1 MRNIIFD
8 FGGVLVNLDRKRCID
23 AFTRIGAGAI
33 AGYVDECRQEDL
45 FHDLEVGDTGV
56 GQFCDAVRQ
65 ACGGCN
71 ATDEDICGAW
81 DALLTG
87 IPRRRLDKLAEL
99 KRDFR
104 LVLLS
109 NTNPIHWRKA
119 VDDYFTQG
127 GLNVNYYF
135 EKTYDYSVTL
145 TEGEIPLTREAKGKD
160 IYVDGSYHYTLASNL
175 KSVYWGL
182 SIGAFTGVEH
192 TRHPDEEYQFI
203 IGPKIGTEMEIFI
216 LPRMA
221 LLAGIQQYWNPLSFH
236 EWNTVWNIGI
246 KALLY

>member
-87 IPRRRLDKLAEL
+87 IPRRRLDKLAGL

-135 EKTYDYSVTL
+135 EKTYL
-145 TEGEIPLTREAKGKD
+145 
-160 IYVDGSYHYTLASNL
+160 SYEMRML
-175 KSVYWGL
+175 K
-182 SIGAFTGVEH
+182 
-192 TRHPDEEYQFI
+192 PDEEIYRKVLDSSGMDAGDTLFI
-203 IGPKIGTEMEIFI
+203 DDSKANCAAAERLGITSMHVTCGDEWTER
-216 LPRMA
+216 L
-221 LLAGIQQYWNPLSFH
+221 
-236 EWNTVWNIGI
+236 
-246 KALLY
+246 

>member
-135 EKTYDYSVTL
+135 EKTYL
-145 TEGEIPLTREAKGKD
+145 
-160 IYVDGSYHYTLASNL
+160 SYEMRML
-175 KSVYWGL
+175 K
-182 SIGAFTGVEH
+182 
-192 TRHPDEEYQFI
+192 PDEEIYRKVLDSSGMAAGDTLFI
-203 IGPKIGTEMEIFI
+203 DDSKANCAAAERLGITSMHVTCGDEWTER
-216 LPRMA
+216 L
-221 LLAGIQQYWNPLSFH
+221 
-236 EWNTVWNIGI
+236 
-246 KALLY
+246 

>member
-8 FGGVLVNLDRKRCID
+8 FGGVLVNLDRKRCIE

-87 IPRRRLDKLAEL
+87 IPKRRLDKLAEL

-135 EKTYDYSVTL
+135 EKTYL
-145 TEGEIPLTREAKGKD
+145 
-160 IYVDGSYHYTLASNL
+160 SYEMRML
-175 KSVYWGL
+175 K
-182 SIGAFTGVEH
+182 
-192 TRHPDEEYQFI
+192 PDEEIYRKVLDSSGMDAGDTLFI
-203 IGPKIGTEMEIFI
+203 DDSKANCAAAERLGITSMHVTCGDEWTER
-216 LPRMA
+216 L
-221 LLAGIQQYWNPLSFH
+221 
-236 EWNTVWNIGI
+236 
-246 KALLY
+246 

>member
-87 IPRRRLDKLAEL
+87 IPKRRLDKLAEL

-135 EKTYDYSVTL
+135 EKTYL
-145 TEGEIPLTREAKGKD
+145 
-160 IYVDGSYHYTLASNL
+160 SYEMRML
-175 KSVYWGL
+175 K
-182 SIGAFTGVEH
+182 
-192 TRHPDEEYQFI
+192 PDEEIYRKVLDSSGMDAGDTLFI
-203 IGPKIGTEMEIFI
+203 DDSKTNCAAAERLGITSMHVTCGDEWTER
-216 LPRMA
+216 L
-221 LLAGIQQYWNPLSFH
+221 
-236 EWNTVWNIGI
+236 
-246 KALLY
+246 

>member
-87 IPRRRLDKLAEL
+87 IPKRRLDKLAEL

-135 EKTYDYSVTL
+135 EKTYL
-145 TEGEIPLTREAKGKD
+145 
-160 IYVDGSYHYTLASNL
+160 SYEMRML
-175 KSVYWGL
+175 K
-182 SIGAFTGVEH
+182 
-192 TRHPDEEYQFI
+192 PDEEIYRKVLDSSGMAAGDTLFI
-203 IGPKIGTEMEIFI
+203 DDSKANCAAAERLGITSMHVTCGDEWTER
-216 LPRMA
+216 L
-221 LLAGIQQYWNPLSFH
+221 
-236 EWNTVWNIGI
+236 
-246 KALLY
+246 

>member
-1 MRNIIFD
+1 MEWIKIAAATIAALLLGIGDTYAQQHYKGVSALEVNYGTNI
-8 FGGVLVNLDRKRCID
+8 FGDADNYFNLSYSRYINRKSYWK
-23 AFTRIGAGAI
+23 IGA
-33 AGYVDECRQEDL
+33 
-45 FHDLEVGDTGV
+45 
-56 GQFCDAVRQ
+56 
-65 ACGGCN
+65 N
-71 ATDEDICGAW
+71 
-81 DALLTG
+81 
-87 IPRRRLDKLAEL
+87 
-99 KRDFR
+99 
-104 LVLLS
+104 
-109 NTNPIHWRKA
+109 
-119 VDDYFTQG
+119 
-127 GLNVNYYF
+127 YF

-175 KSVYWGL
+175 KSVYLGL

>member
-81 DALLTG
+81 DALLTV
-87 IPRRRLDKLAEL
+87 IPKRRLDKLAEL

-135 EKTYDYSVTL
+135 EKTYL
-145 TEGEIPLTREAKGKD
+145 
-160 IYVDGSYHYTLASNL
+160 SYEMRML
-175 KSVYWGL
+175 K
-182 SIGAFTGVEH
+182 
-192 TRHPDEEYQFI
+192 PDEEIYRKVLDSSGMDAGDTLFI
-203 IGPKIGTEMEIFI
+203 DDSKANCAAAERLGITSMHVTCGDEWTER
-216 LPRMA
+216 L
-221 LLAGIQQYWNPLSFH
+221 
-236 EWNTVWNIGI
+236 
-246 KALLY
+246 

>member
-135 EKTYDYSVTL
+135 EKTYL
-145 TEGEIPLTREAKGKD
+145 
-160 IYVDGSYHYTLASNL
+160 SYEMRML
-175 KSVYWGL
+175 K
-182 SIGAFTGVEH
+182 
-192 TRHPDEEYQFI
+192 PDEEIYRKVLDSSGMDAGDTLFI
-203 IGPKIGTEMEIFI
+203 DDSKANCAAAERLGITSMHVTCGDEWTER
-216 LPRMA
+216 L
-221 LLAGIQQYWNPLSFH
+221 
-236 EWNTVWNIGI
+236 
-246 KALLY
+246 

>member
-87 IPRRRLDKLAEL
+87 IPKRRLDKLAEL

-135 EKTYDYSVTL
+135 EKTYL
-145 TEGEIPLTREAKGKD
+145 
-160 IYVDGSYHYTLASNL
+160 SYEMRML
-175 KSVYWGL
+175 K
-182 SIGAFTGVEH
+182 
-192 TRHPDEEYQFI
+192 PDEEIYRKVLDSSGMDAGYTLFI
-203 IGPKIGTEMEIFI
+203 DGSKANCAAAERLGITSMHVTCGDEWTER
-216 LPRMA
+216 L
-221 LLAGIQQYWNPLSFH
+221 
-236 EWNTVWNIGI
+236 
-246 KALLY
+246 

>member
-87 IPRRRLDKLAEL
+87 IPKRRLDKLAEL

-135 EKTYDYSVTL
+135 EKTYL
-145 TEGEIPLTREAKGKD
+145 
-160 IYVDGSYHYTLASNL
+160 SYEMRML
-175 KSVYWGL
+175 K
-182 SIGAFTGVEH
+182 
-192 TRHPDEEYQFI
+192 PDEEIYRKVLDSSGMDAGDTLFI
-203 IGPKIGTEMEIFI
+203 DDSKANCAAAERLGITSMHVTCGDEWTER
-216 LPRMA
+216 L
-221 LLAGIQQYWNPLSFH
+221 
-236 EWNTVWNIGI
+236 
-246 KALLY
+246 

>member
-71 ATDEDICGAW
+71 ATDEDICVAW

-87 IPRRRLDKLAEL
+87 IPKRRLDKLAEL

-135 EKTYDYSVTL
+135 EKTYL
-145 TEGEIPLTREAKGKD
+145 
-160 IYVDGSYHYTLASNL
+160 SYEMRML
-175 KSVYWGL
+175 K
-182 SIGAFTGVEH
+182 
-192 TRHPDEEYQFI
+192 PDEEIYRKVLDSSGMDAGDTLFI
-203 IGPKIGTEMEIFI
+203 DDSKANCAAAERLGITSMHVTCGDEWTER
-216 LPRMA
+216 L
-221 LLAGIQQYWNPLSFH
+221 
-236 EWNTVWNIGI
+236 
-246 KALLY
+246 

>member
-135 EKTYDYSVTL
+135 EKTYL
-145 TEGEIPLTREAKGKD
+145 
-160 IYVDGSYHYTLASNL
+160 SYEMRML
-175 KSVYWGL
+175 K
-182 SIGAFTGVEH
+182 
-192 TRHPDEEYQFI
+192 PDEEIYRKVLDSSGMDAGDTLFI
-203 IGPKIGTEMEIFI
+203 DDSKANCAAAERLGITSMHVTCGNEWTER
-216 LPRMA
+216 L
-221 LLAGIQQYWNPLSFH
+221 
-236 EWNTVWNIGI
+236 
-246 KALLY
+246 

>member
-87 IPRRRLDKLAEL
+87 IPKRRLDKLAEL
-99 KRDFR
+99 KRDFH

-135 EKTYDYSVTL
+135 EKTYL
-145 TEGEIPLTREAKGKD
+145 
-160 IYVDGSYHYTLASNL
+160 SYEMRML
-175 KSVYWGL
+175 K
-182 SIGAFTGVEH
+182 
-192 TRHPDEEYQFI
+192 PDEEIYRKVLDSSGMAAGDTLFI
-203 IGPKIGTEMEIFI
+203 DDSKANCAAAERLGITSMHVTCGDEWTER
-216 LPRMA
+216 L
-221 LLAGIQQYWNPLSFH
+221 
-236 EWNTVWNIGI
+236 
-246 KALLY
+246 

>member
-8 FGGVLVNLDRKRCID
+8 FGGVLVNLDRKRCIE

-135 EKTYDYSVTL
+135 EKTYL
-145 TEGEIPLTREAKGKD
+145 
-160 IYVDGSYHYTLASNL
+160 SYEMRML
-175 KSVYWGL
+175 K
-182 SIGAFTGVEH
+182 
-192 TRHPDEEYQFI
+192 PDEEIYRKVLDSSGMDAGDTLFI
-203 IGPKIGTEMEIFI
+203 DDSKANCAAAERLGITSMHVTCGDEWTER
-216 LPRMA
+216 L
-221 LLAGIQQYWNPLSFH
+221 
-236 EWNTVWNIGI
+236 
-246 KALLY
+246 